1 MSQITLRD
9 ANYSDLPEVARV
21 MSKAFWNDNLFGD
34 LIHPHRE
41 KYPDDPDL
49 YWLRRARVS
58 FWDYRWRGI
67 VAIAK
72 DDSGKD
78 VIAGIA
84 QWERLGKEERNSNV
98 HISIPIRNLF
108 KPLSSLVMN
117 IHARIWPNR
126 AADPENEDI
135 IERTYPYFE
144 RIWSGKRAESWYL
157 SALAVHPD
165 FQRQGV
171 GKRLAQ
177 WGIEKA
183 QAEGVCASLVA
194 AHGTDD
200 FYIKLGFDEQFGRA
214 GDGESNPL
222 ADVEGSNMYWYWPR
236 T

>member
-9 ANYSDLPEVARV
+9 ANYSDLPEAARV

-98 HISIPIRNLF
+98 HISIPIRILF
-108 KPLSSLVMN
+108 FL
-117 IHARIWPNR
+117 
-126 AADPENEDI
+126 
-135 IERTYPYFE
+135 
-144 RIWSGKRAESWYL
+144 
-157 SALAVHPD
+157 LAP
-165 FQRQGV
+165 
-171 GKRLAQ
+171 
-177 WGIEKA
+177 
-183 QAEGVCASLVA
+183 
-194 AHGTDD
+194 
-200 FYIKLGFDEQFGRA
+200 
-214 GDGESNPL
+214 P
-222 ADVEGSNMYWYWPR
+222 
-236 T
+236 